1 MVLGRILDATARREH
16 GRILAGLI
24 RVCGD
29 FDLAEEALQ
38 DAYLKAASIW
48 PTTGIP
54 DSPAAWLSTV
64 AKRRLIDLLR
74 HHGRSRVAGDSD
86 EILETMAAPEPA
98 ETSVEFLDD
107 DQLRLI
113 FTCCHPAL
121 APSASIALALRT
133 ICGLTTRE
141 IARAFVEPEATTA
154 QKLVRAKRKIADAKI
169 PYEIPAP
176 DALPE
181 RLAAVF
187 AVIYLLFNEGY
198 ASTESGGLLRRE
210 LCTEAIRL
218 AKLVGKLLPGSSESA
233 ESEGLT
239 ALMLLHDARRE
250 ARIGDDGE
258 LIPLEE
264 QDRSRWDAAAI
275 QEGVAVLDRAVARRA
290 SGPYQLQAAIAALHV
305 QAPTAAETDWT
316 QITHLYFALLR
327 LQPTPVIELNAAVA
341 LAMAGGIDEGIRW
354 MEQIERRGD
363 LTEYHLL
370 YAARADLNRRNHNE
384 IAAAADY
391 TRALELVRHAGE
403 RGYLQ
408 RRLQALRGST

>member
-1 MVLGRILDATARREH
+1 MIFGRVLDATVRREH

-24 RVCGD
+24 RTAGD

-38 DAYLKAASIW
+38 DAYLKAADVW
-48 PTTGIP
+48 ARDGIP
-54 DSPAAWLSTV
+54 DTPAAWLSTV

-74 HHGRSRVAGDSD
+74 HHGRSRVADDG
-86 EILETMAAPEPA
+86 EAILEATAAPEPA
-98 ETSVEFLDD
+98 ETSAALLDD

-154 QKLVRAKRKIADAKI
+154 QKLVRAKRKIAEARI
-169 PYEIPAP
+169 PYEIPP
-176 DALPE
+176 PEALPE

-198 ASTESGGLLRRE
+198 AATESDALLRRE

-218 AKLVGKLLPGSSESA
+218 GRLVSTLLPAHA
-233 ESEGLT
+233 ECDGLL

-250 ARIGDDGE
+250 TRVGANGV
-258 LIPLEE
+258 LVPLEE
-264 QDRSRWDAAAI
+264 QNRAQWNRELI
-275 QEGVAVLDRAVARRA
+275 QEGLTALDRAMLRRQP
-290 SGPYQLQAAIAALHV
+290 GPYQLQAAIAALHA
-305 QAPTAAETDWT
+305 QAPTASETDWR
-316 QITHLYFALLR
+316 QISHLYFALLR
-327 LQPTPVIELNAAVA
+327 HMPTPVVELNAAVA
-341 LAMAGGIDEGIRW
+341 LAMTGGYDQGLEWIDKIAA
-354 MEQIERRGD
+354 RGE

-370 YAARADLNRRNHNE
+370 PAARADLLRRKGDF
-384 IAAAADY
+384 AAAAKAY
-391 TRALELVRHAGE
+391 KEALGLVKNAGE
-403 RGYLQ
+403 REYLR
-408 RRLQALRGST
+408 RRLAETSNGNHP